1 MIVEEYHSTTDIP
14 HKDKHGVKI
23 EKGDIVLMDGH
34 TLIYEV
40 EDFLDDGDIHLISRD
55 GKLHIKADPTCLEV
69 NNFIREREKSSCVHG
84 EGLGFTCK
92 RNVRKHDF
100 SGKRPVKDMND
111 EIIKLGNIVRIHDG
125 EERYKVTEINP
136 KEMLVRLSSMDG
148 EDKGMYGC
156 GVVAKVKDLDEPMS
170 KSDVPSYDGF
180 SLAVGDTV
188 KIHGDASGGIYYIT
202 ELKLVDREWYA
213 KLSDKDENPS
223 FFLKASDLEL
233 FAGYVLKVGD
243 YVKYHKANDTVY
255 RVLEVMSKDQ
265 VKVYRVNDGK
275 VMDIFSVELEKA
287 SPRELMRAHGE
298 YIKSVRDMELAR
310 YQDAGCGKDGSGKDD
325 RADVKADPMSLES
338 HCVHK
343 AGLEVTRDKNG
354 KILHIGDKVRI
365 KGWNNRVY
373 TITSILDDNLRV
385 IVHSDNGENKGR
397 FWTNEVELV
406 EREEVKSVEREND
419 CEKKIGKDGSGKD
432 DRADGKPRWELI
444 PLDAVEEIVKVYTM
458 GAEKYAPNAWKD
470 IPDAYDRYKAAL
482 LRHITAYDK
491 GERLDKESGL
501 SHLAHAA
508 WNAIAILWLDMHK
521 LELNGDNV

>member
-1 MIVEEYHSTTDIP
+1 MIVEEYHSTTDTP
-14 HKDKHGVKI
+14 HKDKNGVEI

-100 SGKRPVKDMND
+100 PRKRLVKDMND
-111 EIIKLGNIVRIHDG
+111 EIINLGDIVRIHDG
-125 EERYKVTEINP
+125 EERYKVMEINP
-136 KEMLVRLSSMDG
+136 KEMLVRLSTMDG
-148 EDKGMYGC
+148 EDKGVYGC

-202 ELKLVDREWYA
+202 ELNLVDRDWYA

-233 FAGYVLKVGD
+233 FAGYVLKVDD

-255 RVLEVMSKDQ
+255 RVLEVMSEDQ

-325 RADVKADPMSLES
+325 RAD
-338 HCVHK
+338 
-343 AGLEVTRDKNG
+343 
-354 KILHIGDKVRI
+354 
-365 KGWNNRVY
+365 
-373 TITSILDDNLRV
+373 
-385 IVHSDNGENKGR
+385 
-397 FWTNEVELV
+397 
-406 EREEVKSVEREND
+406 
-419 CEKKIGKDGSGKD
+419 
-432 DRADGKPRWELI
+432 GKPRWELI

-458 GAEKYAPNAWKD
+458 GADKYAPNAWKG

-482 LRHITAYDK
+482 LRHITAYDR

-508 WNAIAILWLDMHK
+508 WNAIAILWLDMNNK
-521 LELNGDNV
+521 VGK

>member
-1 MIVEEYHSTTDIP
+1 
-14 HKDKHGVKI
+14 
-23 EKGDIVLMDGH
+23 
-34 TLIYEV
+34 
-40 EDFLDDGDIHLISRD
+40 
-55 GKLHIKADPTCLEV
+55 
-69 NNFIREREKSSCVHG
+69 
-84 EGLGFTCK
+84 
-92 RNVRKHDF
+92 
-100 SGKRPVKDMND
+100 
-111 EIIKLGNIVRIHDG
+111 
-125 EERYKVTEINP
+125 
-136 KEMLVRLSSMDG
+136 
-148 EDKGMYGC
+148 
-156 GVVAKVKDLDEPMS
+156 MS

-188 KIHGDASGGIYYIT
+188 KIHGDASGGIYYIS
-202 ELKLVDREWYA
+202 ELNLVDRDWYA

-233 FAGYVLKVGD
+233 FAGYVLKVDD

-255 RVLEVMSKDQ
+255 RVLEIISKDQ

-310 YQDAGCGKDGSGKDD
+310 YQDAGC
-325 RADVKADPMSLES
+325 
-338 HCVHK
+338 
-343 AGLEVTRDKNG
+343 
-354 KILHIGDKVRI
+354 
-365 KGWNNRVY
+365 
-373 TITSILDDNLRV
+373 
-385 IVHSDNGENKGR
+385 
-397 FWTNEVELV
+397 
-406 EREEVKSVEREND
+406 
-419 CEKKIGKDGSGKD
+419 GKDGSGKD

>member
-1 MIVEEYHSTTDIP
+1 M
-14 HKDKHGVKI
+14 
-23 EKGDIVLMDGH
+23 EKNKFKVGDIVRYYGDSNNKYRILEIKEDG
-34 TLIYEV
+34 TLET
-40 EDFLDDGDIHLISRD
+40 ESLIS
-55 GKLHIKADPTCLEV
+55 GNKYFFQQSQVEPA
-69 NNFIREREKSSCVHG
+69 EKECPR
-84 EGLGFTCK
+84 K
-92 RNVRKHDF
+92 RL
-100 SGKRPVKDMND
+100 VKDMND
-111 EIIKLGNIVRIHDG
+111 EIIKLGDIVRIHDG
-125 EERYKVTEINP
+125 EERYKVTDINP
-136 KEMLVRLSSMDG
+136 KEMLVRLSTMDG
-148 EDKGMYGC
+148 EDKGVYGC
-156 GVVAKVKDLDEPMS
+156 GVVAKVKDLDEPTS
-170 KSDVPSYDGF
+170 KSDAPSYDGF

-202 ELKLVDREWYA
+202 ELNLVDRDWYA
-213 KLSDKDENPS
+213 KLSDKDGNPI

-287 SPRELMRAHGE
+287 SLRELMRAHGE

-325 RADVKADPMSLES
+325 RADVKADTMSLES

-385 IVHSDNGENKGR
+385 IVHNDNGENKGR
-397 FWTNEVELV
+397 FWTNEVEL
-406 EREEVKSVEREND
+406 VEREND

-432 DRADGKPRWELI
+432 DRSDGKPRWELI

-470 IPDAYDRYKAAL
+470 IPDAYDRYKAAM
-482 LRHITAYDK
+482 LRHVTAYDK
-491 GERLDKESGL
+491 GERIDKESGL

-508 WNAIAILWLDMHK
+508 WNAIAILWLDMNNK
-521 LELNGDNV
+521 TGK